1 MDKIIGMGNALVDV
15 LVRIDDDSL
24 LEKLHLPKG
33 SMQLIQ
39 EDTLSEIR
47 KYTSGMKIHRSTGG
61 SAGNTV
67 CALAALGANPGF
79 IGKIGQDE
87 TGAFFGDTLRQRGVN
102 ALLATCDLPS
112 GIASTFIS
120 TDGERTFGTYLG
132 AAATLRAED
141 LSRKMFAGYN
151 YLYIEGYL
159 LQDHGL
165 MLRAVQLAKEEG
177 LQVCLDMA
185 SYNVVEAERDF
196 FDQLIVKYVD
206 IVFANESEALAY
218 TGKAPHEA
226 LEEIASKCSIAV
238 VKTGKEGSLVKK
250 GTEVIQLLSCPVDN
264 VLDTTGAGDFYAAGF
279 MYGLTCG
286 YSLEKCV
293 QISTILAT
301 AVIQEVGTT
310 LPAKKWD
317 EIKLNIDAVLQGER
331 E

>member
-15 LVRIDDDSL
+15 LVKIDDDSL
-24 LEKLHLPKG
+24 LGKLHLPKG

-39 EDTLSEIR
+39 EATLSEIR

-79 IGKIGQDE
+79 IGKVGQDE

-159 LQDHGL
+159 LQDHDL

-250 GTEVIQLLSCPVDN
+250 GTEVIQLLSCPIDN

-317 EIKLNIDAVLQGER
+317 EIKLNIESLLQV
-331 E
+331 

>member
-67 CALAALGANPGF
+67 CALVALGANPGF
-79 IGKIGQDE
+79 IGKVGQDE
-87 TGAFFGDTLRQRGVN
+87 TGTFFGDTLRQRGVN
-102 ALLATCDLPS
+102 ALLTTCDLPS

-159 LQDHGL
+159 LQDHDL

-250 GTEVIQLLSCPVDN
+250 GTEVIQLLSCPIDN

-317 EIKLNIDAVLQGER
+317 EIKLNIESLLQV
-331 E
+331 

>member
-33 SMQLIQ
+33 SMQLIE

-79 IGKIGQDE
+79 IGKVGQDE

-159 LQDHGL
+159 LQDHDL

-196 FDQLIVKYVD
+196 FDQLIVKYVE

-317 EIKLNIDAVLQGER
+317 EIKLNIESLLQV
-331 E
+331 

>member
-24 LEKLHLPKG
+24 LEKLHLSKG

-87 TGAFFGDTLRQRGVN
+87 TGTFFGDTLRQRGVN

-159 LQDHGL
+159 LQDHDL

-317 EIKLNIDAVLQGER
+317 EIKLNIESLLQV
-331 E
+331 

>member
-39 EDTLSEIR
+39 EDPLSEIR

-159 LQDHGL
+159 LQDHDL

-317 EIKLNIDAVLQGER
+317 EIKLNIESLLQV
-331 E
+331 

>member
-79 IGKIGQDE
+79 IGKVGQDE

-159 LQDHGL
+159 LQDHDL
-165 MLRAVQLAKEEG
+165 MQRAVQLAKEEG

-226 LEEIASKCSIAV
+226 LEEISSKCSIAV

-250 GTEVIQLLSCPVDN
+250 GTEVIQLLSCPVDS

-317 EIKLNIDAVLQGER
+317 EIKLNIESLLQV
-331 E
+331 

>member
-79 IGKIGQDE
+79 IGKVGQDE
-87 TGAFFGDTLRQRGVN
+87 TGVFFGDTLRQRGVN

-159 LQDHGL
+159 LQDHDL

-279 MYGLTCG
+279 MYGLTYG

-317 EIKLNIDAVLQGER
+317 EIKLNIESLLQV
-331 E
+331 

>member
-79 IGKIGQDE
+79 IGKVGQDE

-159 LQDHGL
+159 LQDHDL
-165 MLRAVQLAKEEG
+165 MLHAVQLAKEEG

-317 EIKLNIDAVLQGER
+317 EIKLNIESLLQV
-331 E
+331 

>member
-15 LVRIDDDSL
+15 LVKIDDDSL
-24 LEKLHLPKG
+24 LEKLYLPKG

-79 IGKIGQDE
+79 IGKVGQDE

-159 LQDHGL
+159 LQDHDL

-317 EIKLNIDAVLQGER
+317 EIKLNIESLLQV
-331 E
+331 

>member
-39 EDTLSEIR
+39 EDTLYEIR

-79 IGKIGQDE
+79 IGKVGQDE

-159 LQDHGL
+159 LQDHDL

-317 EIKLNIDAVLQGER
+317 EIKLNIESLLQV
-331 E
+331 

>member
-79 IGKIGQDE
+79 IGKVGQDE

-159 LQDHGL
+159 LQDHDL

-310 LPAKKWD
+310 LPARKWD
-317 EIKLNIDAVLQGER
+317 EIKLNIESLLQV
-331 E
+331 

>member
-79 IGKIGQDE
+79 IGKVGQDE

-141 LSRKMFAGYN
+141 LSHKMFAGYN

-159 LQDHGL
+159 LQDHDL

-301 AVIQEVGTT
+301 AVIQEIGTT

-317 EIKLNIDAVLQGER
+317 EIKLNIESLLQV
-331 E
+331 

>member
-1 MDKIIGMGNALVDV
+1 MGNALVDV

-141 LSRKMFAGYN
+141 LSRKMFAEYN

-159 LQDHGL
+159 LQDHDL

-317 EIKLNIDAVLQGER
+317 EIKLNIESLLQV
-331 E
+331 

>member
-15 LVRIDDDSL
+15 LVKIDDDSL
-24 LEKLHLPKG
+24 LGKLHLPKG

-39 EDTLSEIR
+39 EATLSEIR

-79 IGKIGQDE
+79 IGKVGQDE
-87 TGAFFGDTLRQRGVN
+87 TGAFFGDTLRQCGVN

-159 LQDHGL
+159 LQDHDL

-238 VKTGKEGSLVKK
+238 VKPGKEGSLVKK

-317 EIKLNIDAVLQGER
+317 EIKLNIESLLQV
-331 E
+331 

>member
-79 IGKIGQDE
+79 IGKVGQDE
-87 TGAFFGDTLRQRGVN
+87 TGTFFGDTLRQRGVN

-159 LQDHGL
+159 LQDHDL

-196 FDQLIVKYVD
+196 FDQLIVKYVE
-206 IVFANESEALAY
+206 IECTYELEALAY
-218 TGKAPHEA
+218 TGKTPHEA

-317 EIKLNIDAVLQGER
+317 EIKLNIESLLQV
-331 E
+331 

>member
-79 IGKIGQDE
+79 IGKVGQDE

-159 LQDHGL
+159 LQDHDL

-218 TGKAPHEA
+218 TGKTPHEA

-250 GTEVIQLLSCPVDN
+250 GTEVIQLLSCPIDN

-310 LPAKKWD
+310 LLAKKWD
-317 EIKLNIDAVLQGER
+317 EIKLNIESLLQV
-331 E
+331 

>member
-79 IGKIGQDE
+79 IGKVGQDE
-87 TGAFFGDTLRQRGVN
+87 TGAFFGDTLRQSGVN

-159 LQDHGL
+159 LQDYDL

-185 SYNVVEAERDF
+185 SYNVVETERDF

-317 EIKLNIDAVLQGER
+317 EIKLNIESLLQV
-331 E
+331 

>member
-79 IGKIGQDE
+79 IGKVGQDE
-87 TGAFFGDTLRQRGVN
+87 TGTFFGDTLRQRGVN

-159 LQDHGL
+159 LQDRDL

-317 EIKLNIDAVLQGER
+317 EIKLNIESLLQV
-331 E
+331 

>member
-15 LVRIDDDSL
+15 LVRIDDDFL

-87 TGAFFGDTLRQRGVN
+87 TGTFFGDTLRQRGVN

-159 LQDHGL
+159 LQDHDL

-317 EIKLNIDAVLQGER
+317 EIKLNIESLLQV
-331 E
+331 

>member
-61 SAGNTV
+61 SASNTV

-79 IGKIGQDE
+79 IGKVGQDE

-159 LQDHGL
+159 LQDHDL

-317 EIKLNIDAVLQGER
+317 EIKLNIESLLQV
-331 E
+331 

>member
-79 IGKIGQDE
+79 IGKVGQDE

-159 LQDHGL
+159 LQDHDL

-218 TGKAPHEA
+218 TGKTPHEA

-238 VKTGKEGSLVKK
+238 VKTGKESSLVKK

-317 EIKLNIDAVLQGER
+317 EIKLNIESLLQV
-331 E
+331 

>member
-47 KYTSGMKIHRSTGG
+47 KYTSGMRIHRSTGG

-79 IGKIGQDE
+79 IGKVGQDE
-87 TGAFFGDTLRQRGVN
+87 TGTFFGDTLRQRGVN

-159 LQDHGL
+159 LQDHDL

-218 TGKAPHEA
+218 TGKTPHEA

-317 EIKLNIDAVLQGER
+317 EIKLNIESLLQV
-331 E
+331 

>member
-15 LVRIDDDSL
+15 LVKIDDDSL
-24 LEKLHLPKG
+24 LGKLHLPKG

-79 IGKIGQDE
+79 IGKVGQDE
-87 TGAFFGDTLRQRGVN
+87 TGAFFGDTLRQCAVN

-159 LQDHGL
+159 LQDHDL

-218 TGKAPHEA
+218 TGKTPHEA

-317 EIKLNIDAVLQGER
+317 EIKLNIESLLQV
-331 E
+331 

>member
-15 LVRIDDDSL
+15 LVRIDDNSL

-79 IGKIGQDE
+79 IGKVGQDE

-159 LQDHGL
+159 LQDHDL

-218 TGKAPHEA
+218 TGKTPHEA

-317 EIKLNIDAVLQGER
+317 EIKLNIESLLQV
-331 E
+331 

>member
-79 IGKIGQDE
+79 IGKVGQDE

-159 LQDHGL
+159 LQDHDL

-286 YSLEKCV
+286 YPLEKCV

-317 EIKLNIDAVLQGER
+317 EIKLNIESLLQV
-331 E
+331 

>member
-79 IGKIGQDE
+79 IGKVGQDE

-159 LQDHGL
+159 LQDHDL

-226 LEEIASKCSIAV
+226 LEEIASKCSITV

-317 EIKLNIDAVLQGER
+317 EIKLNIESLLQV
-331 E
+331 

>member
-151 YLYIEGYL
+151 YLCYL
-159 LQDHGL
+159 LQDHDL

-218 TGKAPHEA
+218 TGKTPHEA

-317 EIKLNIDAVLQGER
+317 EIKLNIESLLQV
-331 E
+331 

>member
-79 IGKIGQDE
+79 IGKVGQDE

-159 LQDHGL
+159 LQDHDL

-185 SYNVVEAERDF
+185 SYNVVEAERGF

-317 EIKLNIDAVLQGER
+317 EIKLNIESLLQV
-331 E
+331 

>member
-79 IGKIGQDE
+79 IGKVGQDE

-159 LQDHGL
+159 LQDHDL

-250 GTEVIQLLSCPVDN
+250 GTEVIQLLSCPVEN

-317 EIKLNIDAVLQGER
+317 EIKLNIESLLQV
-331 E
+331 

>member
-159 LQDHGL
+159 LQDHDL

-238 VKTGKEGSLVKK
+238 VKIGKEGSLVKK

-317 EIKLNIDAVLQGER
+317 EIKLNIESLLQV
-331 E
+331 

>member
-141 LSRKMFAGYN
+141 LSRKMFAEYN

-159 LQDHGL
+159 LQDHDL

>member
-39 EDTLSEIR
+39 EATLSEIR

-79 IGKIGQDE
+79 IGKVGQDE

-159 LQDHGL
+159 LQDHDL

-218 TGKAPHEA
+218 TGKTPHEA

-317 EIKLNIDAVLQGER
+317 EIKLNIESLLQV
-331 E
+331 

>member
-24 LEKLHLPKG
+24 LGKLHLPKG

-120 TDGERTFGTYLG
+120 TDGARTFGTYLG

-159 LQDHGL
+159 LQDHDL

-317 EIKLNIDAVLQGER
+317 EIKLNIESLLQV
-331 E
+331 

>member
-79 IGKIGQDE
+79 IGKVGQDE

-159 LQDHGL
+159 LQDHDL

-250 GTEVIQLLSCPVDN
+250 GTEVIQLLSCPIEN

-317 EIKLNIDAVLQGER
+317 EIKLNIESLLQV
-331 E
+331 